1 MRPHTLLDRKDTP
14 ENNRH
19 PVKGIAWGWTL
30 AKAAN
35 GLAGCGLVFE
45 GRCWKFGDNIPT
57 DLITP
62 THIMF
67 KTAREMAAF
76 VLEGLNPEFPRNVQ
90 PGDILVAGR
99 NFGCSSGRALAA
111 KALQA
116 TGVGAVVAELFA
128 RTFYRNGHE
137 IGLPLL
143 EARGV
148 QDLVQDGDTLRV
160 DIRQGALTNLTS
172 GKSLQGKAP
181 STFLLQML
189 EAGGLI
195 PMLKSGNSLG
205 IP

>member
-1 MRPHTLLDRKDTP
+1 
-14 ENNRH
+14 
-19 PVKGIAWGWTL
+19 VAGG
-30 AKAAN
+30 AN
-35 GLAGCGLVFE
+35 SLVFE

-76 VLEGLNPEFPRNVQ
+76 VLEGVNPDFPRKVR

-116 TGVGAVVAELFA
+116 TGVGAVVSELFA
-128 RTFYRNGHE
+128 RTFYRNGYE

-143 EARGV
+143 EAAGV
-148 QDLVQDGDTLRV
+148 QDLVHDGDLLRV
-160 DIRQGALTNLTS
+160 DVRAGRLTNLTS
-172 GKSLQGKAP
+172 GNELQGNIP
-181 STFLLQML
+181 SPFLLQMI

-195 PMLKSGNSLG
+195 PLLRSGTFFAGSAS
-205 IP
+205 